1 MSFIDLIVPILT
13 SLINPV
19 TLILLY
25 AIPLYVAN
33 SIPVVIH
40 GKTPL
45 DLNIKL
51 GGKPL
56 FGKGKTIIG
65 TLAGIT
71 SGTLIAAIL
80 ALLSTHILNL
90 IPNYIELAFY
100 LSLGA
105 ILGDLVKSFFK
116 RRFGIKS
123 GEKWDLADQLDFI
136 LGGLLLACITRIP
149 EYWVVI
155 VLLIA
160 TFFIHRFTNW
170 LAYIWKLKKVPW

>member
-1 MSFIDLIVPILT
+1 MSSIDLIIPTLV
-13 SLINPV
+13 SLINPI

-45 DLNIKL
+45 DLNKKL
-51 GGKPL
+51 WEKPL

-80 ALLSTHILNL
+80 VLVSPHLLTL

-136 LGGLLLACITRIP
+136 LGGLVLSCIVVLP
-149 EYWVVI
+149 AYWIVI